1 MFDSRTASSAALAYL
16 GDAVLEL
23 LVRERLV
30 EKGYTSSKAL
40 NQHALEYV
48 RAGAQAR
55 AMERILPVL
64 TEEESAAFRRG
75 RNAGHGQHPK
85 GASVGEY
92 RNATGMEALFGY
104 LHMTGNAA
112 RVRAL
117 FALAYPEDGETPEN
131 PPV

>member
-1 MFDSRTASSAALAYL
+1 MFDSRTASTAALAYL

-23 LVRERLV
+23 RVRERLLMM
-30 EKGYTSSKAL
+30 GYTSSKTL

-55 AMERILPVL
+55 AMERILPLL
-64 TEEESAAFRRG
+64 TEQEDGAFRRG

-85 GASVGEY
+85 GATVGEY

-104 LHMTGNAA
+104 LYMTKNEA
-112 RVRAL
+112 RITEL
-117 FALAYPEDGETPEN
+117 FEIAYPKEAKDEN
-131 PPV
+131 

>member
-1 MFDSRTASSAALAYL
+1 MFDSRMASSASLAYL

-23 LVRERLV
+23 RVRERLV
-30 EKGYTSSKAL
+30 ELGYTSSKAL

-64 TEEESAAFRRG
+64 TEEESAVFHRG
-75 RNAGHGQHPK
+75 RNHGHGAHPK
-85 GASVGEY
+85 GATVGEY

-104 LHMTGNAA
+104 LYMTKNEA
-112 RVRAL
+112 RIAEL
-117 FALAYPEDGETPEN
+117 FTLAYPKEAENED
-131 PPV
+131 

>member
-23 LVRERLV
+23 HVRERLLQM
-30 EKGYTSSKAL
+30 GYTSSKSL

-55 AMERILPVL
+55 AMERLLPVL
-64 TEEESAAFRRG
+64 TEEGNAVFHRG

-104 LHMTGNAA
+104 LHMMKNEA
-112 RVRAL
+112 RIAEL
-117 FALAYPEDGETPEN
+117 FAIAYPEEVKDEN
-131 PPV
+131 

>member
-1 MFDSRTASSAALAYL
+1 MFDSRMASSASLAYL

-23 LVRERLV
+23 RVRERLV
-30 EKGYTSSKAL
+30 ELGYTSSKAL

-64 TEEESAAFRRG
+64 TEEESAVFHRG
-75 RNAGHGQHPK
+75 RNHGHGAHPK
-85 GASVGEY
+85 GATVGEY

-104 LHMTGNAA
+104 LYMTKNEA
-112 RVRAL
+112 RIAEL
-117 FALAYPEDGETPEN
+117 FALAYPKEAEN
-131 PPV
+131 EN

>member
-23 LVRERLV
+23 QVRERLL
-30 EKGYTSSKAL
+30 EMGYTSSKKL
-40 NQHALEYV
+40 NAHALEYV

-64 TEEESAAFRRG
+64 SEEEDAVFHRG

-85 GASVGEY
+85 GATVGEY

-104 LHMTGNAA
+104 LHMMKNEA
-112 RVRAL
+112 RIKEL
-117 FALAYPEDGETPEN
+117 FALAYPMEEKNADQ
-131 PPV
+131 V

>member
-23 LVRERLV
+23 CVRERLL
-30 EKGYTSSKAL
+30 EMGYTSSKKL
-40 NQHALEYV
+40 NVHALEYV
-48 RAGAQAR
+48 RASAQAR
-55 AMERILPVL
+55 AMERILPAL
-64 TEEESAAFRRG
+64 TEEEDAVFHRG

-104 LHMTGNAA
+104 LHMTKNEA
-112 RVRAL
+112 RIADL
-117 FALAYPEDGETPEN
+117 FALAYPEEVQDEN
-131 PPV
+131 QV

>member
-23 LVRERLV
+23 QVRTRLLNL
-30 EKGYTSSKAL
+30 GYTSSKKL
-40 NQHALEYV
+40 NTHALEYV

-64 TEEESAAFRRG
+64 TEEENAVFHRG

-85 GASVGEY
+85 GATVGEY

-104 LHMTGNAA
+104 LYMMKNDT
-112 RVRAL
+112 RVSEL
-117 FALAYPEDGETPEN
+117 FEMAYPMEEKNADQ
-131 PPV
+131 V

>member
-23 LVRERLV
+23 QVRERLLTL
-30 EKGYTSSKAL
+30 GYTSSKSL
-40 NQHALEYV
+40 NSHALEYV

-55 AMERILPVL
+55 AMERLLPHL
-64 TEEESAAFRRG
+64 SEEENAVFHRG

-85 GASVGEY
+85 GATVGEY

-104 LHMTGNAA
+104 LYMMKNEA
-112 RVRAL
+112 RITEL
-117 FALAYPEDGETPEN
+117 FEIAYPKEEQNADQ
-131 PPV
+131 V

>member
-23 LVRERLV
+23 RVRERLLTM
-30 EKGYTSSKAL
+30 GYTSSKSL
-40 NQHALEYV
+40 NQHALKYV

-55 AMERILPVL
+55 AMERILPLL
-64 TEEESAAFRRG
+64 TEEENAVFHRG

-104 LHMTGNAA
+104 LFMMKNEA
-112 RVRAL
+112 RITEL
-117 FALAYPEDGETPEN
+117 FELAYPKEEQNADQ
-131 PPV
+131 V

>member
-23 LVRERLV
+23 HVRERLV
-30 EKGYTSSKAL
+30 EMGYASSKKL
-40 NQHALEYV
+40 NEHALEYV
-48 RAGAQAR
+48 RAGAQAK
-55 AMERILPVL
+55 AMERILPHL
-64 TEEESAAFRRG
+64 SEEENAVFHRG

-104 LHMTGNAA
+104 LHMMQNGERIAE
-112 RVRAL
+112 L
-117 FALAYPEDGETPEN
+117 FEIAYPKEEEN
-131 PPV
+131 EN

>member
-23 LVRERLV
+23 CVRERLL
-30 EKGYTSSKAL
+30 EMGYTSSKKL
-40 NQHALEYV
+40 NVHALEYV

-55 AMERILPVL
+55 AMERISPLL
-64 TEEESAAFRRG
+64 TEEEDAVFHRG

-104 LHMTGNAA
+104 LHMMKNEA
-112 RVRAL
+112 RIKEL
-117 FALAYPEDGETPEN
+117 FALAYPKEEKNEDQ
-131 PPV
+131 V

>member
-1 MFDSRTASSAALAYL
+1 MFDGRTASSAALAYL

-23 LVRERLV
+23 YVRERLL
-30 EKGYTSSKAL
+30 ELGYTSSKRL
-40 NQHALEYV
+40 NEHALEYV

-64 TEEESAAFRRG
+64 SEEENAVFHRG

-85 GASVGEY
+85 GATVGEY

-104 LHMTGNAA
+104 LYMMKNEPRIAE
-112 RVRAL
+112 L
-117 FALAYPEDGETPEN
+117 FEIAYPKEAQNAD
-131 PPV
+131 